1 MDSKDIVKIIK
12 IEKVFIKNTHHGFS
26 YPRQDVLE
34 ITNRA
39 GEVRI
44 IDLLAERDITDID
57 YFKLIDDKK
66 TTRRVVFQEYC
77 DTI

>member
-1 MDSKDIVKIIK
+1 MNKKDIVKIVK
-12 IEKVFIKNTHHGFS
+12 IKNIMVKNIHNDFT

-44 IDLLAERDITDID
+44 IDLLAERDITNID
-57 YFKLIDDKK
+57 YFELVGDKK
-66 TTRRVVFQEYC
+66 TTRKVIFQEYC